1 MLVAVIKVLK
11 SVTIKNRDSHYEEHR
26 PVVSMLNLP
35 FFIVVVVFY
44 HLGCCDETGLHSFK
58 LNTQID
64 AAANYNYI

>member
-1 MLVAVIKVLK
+1 
-11 SVTIKNRDSHYEEHR
+11 
-26 PVVSMLNLP
+26 MLNRP
-35 FFIVVVVFY
+35 FFIVVVVVFY

>member
-1 MLVAVIKVLK
+1 MKTRSKHAK
-11 SVTIKNRDSHYEEHR
+11 SSI
-26 PVVSMLNLP
+26 
-35 FFIVVVVFY
+35 FIVVVVVFY